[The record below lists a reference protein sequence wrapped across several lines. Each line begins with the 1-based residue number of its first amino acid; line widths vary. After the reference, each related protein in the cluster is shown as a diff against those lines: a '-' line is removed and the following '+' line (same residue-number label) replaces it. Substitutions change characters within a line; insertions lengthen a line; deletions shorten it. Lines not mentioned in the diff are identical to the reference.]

1 MKVSV
6 IIPCRNEEHNIAKV
20 YAALVND
27 LKDIKYEIIY
37 IDDGSTDNTYL
48 EMANVYQKD
57 KKHVKV
63 ISFSRTFNKDAAL
76 LAGINYADGDY
87 FCLFSSKYYANTKD
101 ILAMADYLEDN
112 QNIDQVV
119 AVINRQ
125 VNCFEDLMIKLINK
139 LSPQKISS
147 QPVAFRLIT
156 QRLGEALLKVTERE
170 RFTEGLFSW
179 LGYSSKTIIFED
191 KGNNEIPKISLIKRW
206 RYTINSIVK
215 HTTKPLLIAKYIGFW
230 LISLD
235 LIYLIYSLFNN
246 IVAFQAITILILF
259 LIGMQFICLGIISEY
274 LAQIYW
280 ETKNR
285 PNYLIRD
292 KLGFD
297 DNIL

>member
-1 MKVSV
+1 MKISV

-20 YAALVND
+20 YTALAND

-76 LAGINYADGDY
+76 LAGINYAEGDY
-87 FCLFSSKYYANTKD
+87 LCLFSSKYYANTKD
-101 ILAMADYLEDN
+101 ILTMADYLEDN

-119 AVINRQ
+119 AVLNHQ
-125 VNCFEDLMIKLINK
+125 VNRFEKLMIKFINK
-139 LSPQKISS
+139 LSSQKINS
-147 QPVAFRLIT
+147 QPVAFRLISH
-156 QRLGEALLKVTERE
+156 QVGEALLKVTERE

-179 LGYSSKTIIFED
+179 LGYPAKTIVFED
-191 KGNNEIPKISLIKRW
+191 KDNNEISKISLIKRW
-206 RYTINSIVK
+206 QYTINSIVK
-215 HTTKPLLIAKYIGFW
+215 HTTKPLLLAKYLGLGVII
-230 LISLD
+230 LN
-235 LIYLIYSLFNN
+235 LIYLIYCLVTG
-246 IVAFQAITILILF
+246 IVTYQAIIILILF
-259 LIGMQFICLGIISEY
+259 LTGMQFICLGIISEY